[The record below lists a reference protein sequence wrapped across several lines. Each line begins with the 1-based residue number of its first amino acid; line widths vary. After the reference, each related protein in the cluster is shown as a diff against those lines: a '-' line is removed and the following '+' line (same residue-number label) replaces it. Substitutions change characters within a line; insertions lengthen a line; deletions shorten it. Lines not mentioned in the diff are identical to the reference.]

1 MKKSVFNAVIK
12 DLGPILWR
20 NIFSL
25 VVFIIGGLSIILVL
39 LGDLRDGI
47 FLAVVILVNIVI
59 GIIQEIR
66 SRVTL
71 EKLQITTASKYKIL
85 RGKQNLVVYSEEIE
99 SGDIV
104 ELSLGDQVP
113 VDGVI
118 NNSEMCECNE
128 ALLSGESKNIS
139 KRVGDSLLAGS
150 VIVAG
155 SAKLV
160 ARKPKSESYITVM
173 TQNLKRYKRNLSPIQ
188 KSMLKFIQLMAF
200 VLVVIAAIILLK
212 TFIYEQTFVV
222 AIKQI
227 AAIAATIIAEG
238 LILTSTVF
246 FTYGAIRMSR
256 KKVLLQQINSIE
268 SIGRVSIVCLDK
280 TGTLTENKPIFEQ
293 LEYYA
298 NDSKAK
304 DHLKNLVT
312 TYIYKESA
320 TTTTIQALREAFK
333 KRSTFDVSDFLPFSS
348 ERKYAGF
355 VYGGS
360 KEIVVIGASEY
371 FVSKLNDTQKKWA
384 LEKLKQYGAEAK
396 RILMVATASSGDL
409 NNPASL
415 QGININGLVIM
426 DNPLKQS
433 SKEVVRFLQ
442 KRGLQLLVVSG
453 DSPKTVKAI
462 ANRANINHKNKI
474 ISGSEVETMTK
485 SELIHAIK
493 QQPLF
498 ARILPSQKERIVQA
512 SQAMGL
518 TAMIGDGANDALAIK
533 MADVGIAM
541 FSGSSASRQTA
552 DMVLLD
558 NSFATLPKG
567 IELSDSII
575 TTLEMIATL
584 FFSRVWSGV
593 FLMIGT
599 LMIGVNYPFTP
610 RNITLLN
617 LFIIGF
623 PVLLWGAWPRNRIR
637 NIYDESFLRR
647 TLPFSILN
655 ASIIAF
661 TALTAYYVGSIILRA
676 SASELAMIAYSVFV
690 IMSIYTI
697 ALIPEAI
704 GVLKDRFQDIFIWC
718 SFAVIA
724 LILAIFNSSSDI
736 ARFFGLTPLN
746 FKYIIF
752 AVAFAGVGAVVQK
765 LAAYTKFSEYIIEKL
780 RRFRPK
786 RNNTRAK
793 IN

>member
-1 MKKSVFNAVIK
+1 MKKSVFSSVLR

-25 VVFIIGGLSIILVL
+25 VVIIIGGLSLVL
-39 LGDLRDGI
+39 IILGDLRDGI
-47 FLAVVILVNIVI
+47 FLATVILINIII

-66 SRVTL
+66 SRITL
-71 EKLQITTASKYKIL
+71 EKLQITTASKYKVV
-85 RGKQNLVVYSEEIE
+85 RNKQNLVVYSEQIE
-99 SGDIV
+99 SGDMV

-118 NNSEMCECNE
+118 SSSEMCECNE
-128 ALLSGESKNIS
+128 ALLSGESNNIS

-150 VIVAG
+150 IIVAG

-160 ARKPKSESYITVM
+160 ARKPKSESYISVM
-173 TQNLKRYKRNLSPIQ
+173 TQSLKRYSRNLSPIQ
-188 KSMLKFIQLMAF
+188 KSMLKFIQLMAV
-200 VLVVIAAIILLK
+200 VLAIIAVIILLK
-212 TFIYEQTFVV
+212 TFVYAESFTI
-222 AIKQI
+222 AIRQI

-268 SIGRVSIVCLDK
+268 NLGRVSIVCLDK
-280 TGTLTENKPIFEQ
+280 TGTLTENKPVFEK
-293 LEYYA
+293 LESYSD
-298 NDSKAK
+298 NLKSK
-304 DHLKNLVT
+304 DHLKKLLT

-333 KRSTFDVSDFLPFSS
+333 KHLAFNVLDFLPFSS

-355 VYGGS
+355 TYGDT
-360 KEIVVIGASEY
+360 KEIVVVGASEY
-371 FVSKLNDTQKKWA
+371 FVSKLNNAQKNWA
-384 LEKLKQYGAEAK
+384 LDKLKQHGSEAK
-396 RILMVATASSGDL
+396 RVLMVATASSGDL
-409 NNPASL
+409 NNPSSL
-415 QGININGLVIM
+415 KKIKLNGLVIM
-426 DNPLKQS
+426 DNPLKKS

-453 DSPKTVKAI
+453 DSPKTVRAI
-462 ANRANINHKNKI
+462 ADRANIDHRNKV
-474 ISGSEVETMTK
+474 ISGSQVETMTQL
-485 SELIHAIK
+485 ELIHTIK

-498 ARILPSQKERIVQA
+498 ARILPSQKERIVLA
-512 SQAMGL
+512 SQTMGL
-518 TAMIGDGANDALAIK
+518 TAMVGDGANDALAIK
-533 MADVGIAM
+533 TADVGVAM

-552 DMVLLD
+552 DIVLLD

-593 FLMIGT
+593 FLIFGT
-599 LMIGVNYPFTP
+599 LIIGVNYPFTP

-623 PVLLWGAWPRNRIR
+623 PILLWGMWPRNRIR
-637 NIYDESFLRR
+637 NIYEKSFLRR

-655 ASIIAF
+655 ASIIAVC
-661 TALTAYYVGSIILRA
+661 ALVAYYLGGIMLNA
-676 SASELAMIAYSVFV
+676 SSVELSMIAYSVFV
-690 IMSIYTI
+690 IMSIFTI

-704 GVLKDRFQDIFIWC
+704 GTLKDRLQTIFIWC
-718 SFAVIA
+718 SFGVIA
-724 LILAIFNSSSDI
+724 LILVAFNSSNSI
-736 ARFFGLTPLN
+736 ASFFGLTPLN

-752 AVAFAGVGAVVQK
+752 AICFAGVGTIVQK
-765 LAAYTKFSEYIIEKL
+765 WVVHIELSEYIIEKL
-780 RRFRPK
+780 KKYMPK

>member
-1 MKKSVFNAVIK
+1 MRKSVFKSVLR

-25 VVFIIGGLSIILVL
+25 VVIIIGGLSMVLII

-47 FLAVVILVNIVI
+47 FLAVVILVNIII

-66 SRVTL
+66 SRITL
-71 EKLQITTASKYKIL
+71 EKLQLTTATKYNIV
-85 RGKQNLVVYSEEIE
+85 RGKQNLVVYSEQIE

-118 NNSEMCECNE
+118 SVSEMCECNE
-128 ALLSGESKNIS
+128 ALLSGESNNIS
-139 KRVGDSLLAGS
+139 KRVADNLLAGS
-150 VIVAG
+150 IIVAG

-160 ARKPKSESYITVM
+160 ARKPMSESYISVM
-173 TQNLKRYKRNLSPIQ
+173 TQSLKRYNRNLSPIQ
-188 KSMLKFIQLMAF
+188 KSMLKFIQLMAV
-200 VLVVIAAIILLK
+200 VLAIIAAIILLK
-212 TFIYEQTFVV
+212 TFVYSESFTLAVR
-222 AIKQI
+222 QI

-268 SIGRVSIVCLDK
+268 NLGRVSIMCLDK
-280 TGTLTENKPIFEQ
+280 TGTLTENKPVFEQ
-293 LEYYA
+293 LECYSDDLK
-298 NDSKAK
+298 NK
-304 DHLKNLVT
+304 DHLKKLVT

-333 KRSTFDVSDFLPFSS
+333 KHSTLNVLEFLPFSS

-355 VYGGS
+355 IYGSS
-360 KEIVVIGASEY
+360 KEIVVVGASEY
-371 FVSKLNDTQKKWA
+371 FVSKLNKTQKKWA
-384 LEKLKQYGAEAK
+384 LEKLKQYGDEAK
-396 RILMVATASSGDL
+396 RVLMVANASSGDL
-409 NNPASL
+409 NNPSSL
-415 QGININGLVIM
+415 KDVKLNGIVIM
-426 DNPLKQS
+426 DNPLKKS

-462 ANRANINHKNKI
+462 ADRANIYHKNKV
-474 ISGSEVETMTK
+474 ISGSQVETMTK
-485 SELIHAIK
+485 QELIHAIK

-498 ARILPSQKERIVQA
+498 ARILPSQKERIIQA
-512 SQAMGL
+512 SQTMGL
-518 TAMIGDGANDALAIK
+518 TAMVGDGANDALAIK
-533 MADVGIAM
+533 TADVGVAM

-552 DMVLLD
+552 DIVLLD

-593 FLMIGT
+593 FLIFGT
-599 LMIGVNYPFTP
+599 LVIGVNYPFTP

-623 PVLLWGAWPRNRIR
+623 PILLWGIWPRNRIR
-637 NIYDESFLRR
+637 NIYDKSFLRR

-655 ASIIAF
+655 ASIIAVC
-661 TALTAYYVGSIILRA
+661 ALVAYYLGSIMLNA
-676 SASELAMIAYSVFV
+676 SSVELSMIAYSVFV
-690 IMSIYTI
+690 IMSIFTI

-704 GVLKDRFQDIFIWC
+704 GTLKDRLQTIFIWC
-718 SFAVIA
+718 SFGVIA
-724 LILAIFNSSSDI
+724 LILVAFNSSRSI
-736 ARFFGLTPLN
+736 AGFFGLTPLS

-752 AVAFAGVGAVVQK
+752 AISFAGIGTVVQK
-765 LAAYTKFSEYIIEKL
+765 WAVHIELSEYIVKKL

-786 RNNTRAK
+786 KNNTRAK